1 MSALAGCKVVLIDDE
16 PGVLKALTLLLQTM
30 GCAVMAFGGP
40 TEALA
45 YLRAGIECD
54 LILSDQRMPGLIGSE
69 LFKLLRAHSVNAP
82 FVLMSGHAGESE
94 VEDVL
99 RAPNTAFLTKP
110 FSPVSLQSAA
120 VAAIGRPARARAV

>member
-1 MSALAGCKVVLIDDE
+1 MSALAGTRIVLIDDE

-30 GCAVMAFGGP
+30 GCEVMAFGGP

-45 YLRAGIECD
+45 YLKAGIECD
-54 LILSDQRMPGLIGSE
+54 LILSDQRMPGLAGSD
-69 LFKLLRAHSVNAP
+69 LFKLLRANSVTAP
-82 FVLMSGHAGESE
+82 FVLMSGHAGERE
-94 VEDVL
+94 VEEVL

-120 VAAIGRPARARAV
+120 IAALGRPHRARAV